1 MKKHP
6 PSIGQIFQ
14 QGTLVGVV
22 SLWPSFSSFG
32 WCFPRVRRGSTQNEL
47 CSTIRFPS
55 SIINTLCVCV
65 FLTHLCKAWTSLWY
79 HNQCGCELW
88 LFSNRQ
94 RCGRFDENG
103 DESCDQPTASEPG
116 LGRSRSTIW
125 HSERIQRQSSWRGGE
140 SSWEHLH

>member
-6 PSIGQIFQ
+6 PSSGQIFQ
-14 QGTLVGVV
+14 LVHTSGCRFTLAVFLVLRMMFLDDV
-22 SLWPSFSSFG
+22 FVACDAEAHKRPLFYNLIPLEHHQQS
-32 WCFPRVRRGSTQNEL
+32 
-47 CSTIRFPS
+47 
-55 SIINTLCVCV
+55 VCV
-65 FLTHLCKAWTSLWY
+65 FLTHLCKSWTSLWY
-79 HNQCGCELW
+79 QNQCGCELW

-94 RCGRFDENG
+94 KCGRFYENG

-140 SSWEHLH
+140 SS